1 VKGDAGAQGVKGDA
15 GAQGVKG
22 ETGAQ
27 GPQGATGPRGL
38 PGVRAWG
45 YVHCTTPSCQ
55 TVELLRSSG
64 NVSVERENARYCIHV
79 DGFTAQDYA
88 NAIMQVSAK
97 ATWPVSY
104 DPIAVTCPNDWWVGS
119 DAGAGYDVPFT
130 FVIP

>member
-1 VKGDAGAQGVKGDA
+1 VKGDA

-38 PGVRAWG
+38 PGVRAWA
-45 YVHCTTPSCQ
+45 YVHCTTPTGL

-64 NVSVERENARYCIHV
+64 NVSVERENARIRV

-88 NAIMQVSAK
+88 NAIMQVSGN

-104 DPIAVTCPNDWWVGS
+104 DPVAVTCPSDWWVRP
-119 DAGAGYDVPFT
+119 DAPGGYDAPLT